1 MPDTPKRFYVTTPIY
16 YVNGVPHVGTAT
28 TTVLA
33 DATARYRRLKG
44 DDAYF
49 LTGTDE
55 HAQKVADAATAAGTD
70 PQTFVD
76 GVSQRYVET
85 WKFLNCN
92 YSNFIRTS
100 DERHKKVVR
109 EVYNRL
115 QAQGDIYLGTYE
127 GWYSVSDETFFR
139 DSDVDDKG
147 FVKETGAKVERI
159 QEEVHYFKL
168 SAYGEKLKAHIAAN
182 PTFLLPETRKNE
194 TLAFIDNGLRDIAIS
209 RKNAGWGIE
218 VPGDPGKVFYVWFD
232 ALINYLTESGWPEN
246 PNWDTLWPAD
256 AHLMAKEIYVRFHAT
271 FWPAMLMGLGLPLP
285 GHIVGHGWWTVGGE
299 KGAKSKGNIPL
310 PQEVTS
316 WLQAAGSPDEATA
329 IDALRYYLLRDIR
342 FTDDSEWSL
351 EILATRTNAD
361 LGNDLGNIL
370 NRVLA
375 AKYFDGV
382 IPTDAPLDP
391 KLSAVAAEAVSG
403 YEAALA
409 RYDWGTALQAAWV
422 LAREVNVYLA
432 EKAPWKAAKE
442 GNTAAVSE
450 AIYNALEGVRLVAY
464 LASPAVPHLA
474 QSVYT
479 QLGLGAPGTWETEG
493 KFGALP
499 GGTRTGTPAPLFPR
513 LDTEKLLAAQAASK
527 EEPVTETTEESTET
541 TDPGFVEKPVATFD
555 DLDKIQLVIADIL
568 TAERVE
574 GTDKLMKLGL
584 KVGNTERTIISGIAN
599 VYTPEDLVG
608 RQIVL
613 FANLQPK
620 KMRGVMSQGMLLA
633 ASDAD
638 GNAVL
643 LTPDKPVKSGVE
655 IR

>member
-1 MPDTPKRFYVTTPIY
+1 MPDTPKRYYVTTPIY

-55 HAQKVADAATAAGTD
+55 HAQKVADAAAAAGMD

-100 DERHKKVVR
+100 EERHKKVVR
-109 EVYNRL
+109 EVYRRL

-139 DSDVDDKG
+139 DSDVDEKG
-147 FVKETGAKVERI
+147 YVKETGAKVERI
-159 QEEVHYFKL
+159 QEEVHYFRL
-168 SAYGEKLKAHIAAN
+168 SAYGDRLKAHIAAN

-285 GHIVGHGWWTVGGE
+285 KHVVGHGWWTVGGE

-316 WLQAAGSPDEATA
+316 WLQAAGAPDEATA

-382 IPTDAPLDP
+382 IPTDAPLDA
-391 KLSAVAAEAVSG
+391 KLSSIAAEAVSG
-403 YEAALA
+403 YETALA
-409 RYDWGTALQAAWV
+409 RYDWGAALQAAWV

-479 QLGLGAPGTWETEG
+479 QLGLGAPGSWETEA

-513 LDTEKLLAAQAASK
+513 LDTEKLLCCCHC
-527 EEPVTETTEESTET
+527 
-541 TDPGFVEKPVATFD
+541 
-555 DLDKIQLVIADIL
+555 L
-568 TAERVE
+568 ERRIC
-574 GTDKLMKLGL
+574 DR
-584 KVGNTERTIISGIAN
+584 NNRRN
-599 VYTPEDLVG
+599 
-608 RQIVL
+608 R
-613 FANLQPK
+613 
-620 KMRGVMSQGMLLA
+620 
-633 ASDAD
+633 
-638 GNAVL
+638 
-643 LTPDKPVKSGVE
+643 
-655 IR
+655 